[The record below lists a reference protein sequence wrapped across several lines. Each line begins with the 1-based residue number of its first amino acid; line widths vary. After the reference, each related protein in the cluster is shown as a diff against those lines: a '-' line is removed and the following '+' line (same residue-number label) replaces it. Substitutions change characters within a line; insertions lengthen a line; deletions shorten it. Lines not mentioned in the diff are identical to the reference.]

1 MKHYTHKLT
10 ALLLAALIMVSPVA
24 QLARAEEA
32 VYHTETKYPL
42 LADVRDQLDEDEIVT
57 AYDVVIDMGD
67 YFNPADVSGFK
78 VENTNQSTDKV
89 DVSFFSAH
97 ATDGTAFSSDM
108 PGSYF
113 AYYVAKPVSGHPAY
127 EISRRITVNAVEEP
141 AVPVVPETVEAFQED
156 ESADEDSEDDP
167 YEESEINDSEEAA
180 FEDEG
185 EPEEEYDD
193 AEEFPQE
200 GDVSEETDS
209 EGTLSDWEEESDE
222 DDDADLG
229 DDEYAGE
236 YDDDECSDED
246 LTSGDWDEA
255 DDDFDVEDYDGTD
268 PDEEYYDDP
277 KEDDFDDEDEKE
289 FIDESDVEDESVDDP
304 AGEGDASDDEDED
317 GEEAETTPEP
327 SDDPTFDMPQ
337 IYDEPIET
345 IAPVDSPEPTEVI
358 VEETSVGI
366 PEDDED
372 VPGDDGD
379 DAVGDDSDEELD
391 GDDAASDDGDD
402 GETTEGTDEEPS
414 PEEAVEP
421 SEAFTLP
428 VDQILTTVLEP
439 TLSLASVDGGEGDD
453 DATEEEDDMEEID
466 PDNIVLEGDAKMV
479 RGKKVS
485 YPSSLGSWSTFK
497 YTVNG
502 KMAYCLESSK
512 TSPKGGSFAQEILD
526 SNPNLTKALYYGY
539 GGPEDLSASFFPDYS
554 ANVRYILT
562 HIAASYFFTGSYSSA
577 TKGCSSSGLKKYR
590 VQEWI
595 DYIAGLEDPPS
606 PGISLSDKSLE
617 VTGIANGVQTTSS
630 TTLNADH
637 RNSITLALP
646 DNVTFH
652 NENTGET
659 QTGGTVTIGGGTT
672 FHFSAPTSVSGT
684 WKTGDMKGMIAMIWK
699 VLVVKTGTKTQK
711 LGSYASEEYGG
722 SVHFTVTWK
731 SEVTLNIV
739 KADAANTDVHLAGAV
754 IGVYSDAD
762 CTNQLTTMT
771 TGADGSASCTIP
783 REYARLYLK
792 ELQAPT
798 GYRLSKTVFTVD
810 MPDGDSVTAL
820 IKNDQQRA
828 GLKITKRGEVLT
840 GADVTDAGVRFI
852 YETRKLSGAVYR
864 VTAESAIY
872 TPDGALMYQ
881 KGDVVADALTTND
894 SGEVM
899 LNNVPL
905 GSYVVEETQA
915 PAGFV
920 LSGEKHTV
928 KLEYAGQDAEVA
940 FNETTFT
947 NERQKAAVTIHKQD
961 GETKNPLAGGT
972 FALYAG
978 SAIVSY
984 KGDNLVAA
992 GTLIETVVTGAD
1004 GSAAFAADL
1013 PVGFCYEIREVA
1025 PPAGYTFGVEK
1036 YEFSFSAAA
1045 QTQAVSEFGY
1055 TFSND
1060 RITATLSLHKKDA
1073 ETGNEQGDAQ
1083 LAGAVYALY
1092 AREAVVH
1099 PDGKTGTLYEKD
1111 ALVTTMTTDAVGDAK
1126 AENLPLGKY
1135 YLKEITPSAG
1145 YLLDAN
1151 EYDVDCT
1158 KYDPGKYLILVEATV
1173 KEQVIKQPFQVIKA
1187 ANNGKTD
1194 ADLIKGA
1201 GFTAWL
1207 VSDLMK
1213 NADGSYNF
1221 SNAEPVA
1228 LGANGETESFT
1239 DEKGHATSVPL
1250 PFGTYI
1256 VRETTTP
1263 KNYAPVDD
1271 FIVTIK
1277 ENNPTKPQVWR
1288 VLLDEEFAAKL
1299 KIYKADSATG
1309 RTILLPGAEFSIY
1322 DVDNDTFVEQ
1332 VTTYPQTVKHTTF
1345 TTDESGTLTLPETL
1359 RPGHYRITEINAPF
1373 GYTLNRAEADVTISD
1388 EALHQVDAV
1397 SGDLVIEVTM
1407 HDAPARG
1414 RVTVYKEGET
1424 LSHYE
1429 DGQFIYE
1436 VQRLP
1441 GATFEVI
1448 AAEDIYT
1455 ADNQRDAN
1463 GNRYLEYAAGTVVA
1477 MLTTDENGEARTED
1491 LPLGTYKV
1499 IEKKAPVGYVLKAE
1513 PVTVTLAYADQET
1526 EIVVEAATVA
1536 DARQKVSLVVEKKA
1550 KDKDIRLPGATLGL
1564 YAGEDIRAH
1573 DTVIVPAG
1581 TCIATAVSDETGSV
1595 AFDID
1600 LPLGKYLVNELQ
1612 APVGYVLSDEVVELE
1627 AAYQGQDVKV
1637 VSVTGIYENQ
1647 STRMVISKADAT
1659 TGVELDG
1666 AKLTLLDASGKEM
1679 DSWTSVAGEPHLIE
1693 GLAIGAT
1700 YTLREDIAPYG
1711 YLISNTVKFTV
1722 GDTADIQK
1730 VVMKDEVPTG
1740 KIIINKSGE
1749 FLSDVS
1755 VLDSATGWIG
1765 NTFSFITGGLK
1776 DVTFGVYAFDDIK
1789 QADGVSPDY
1798 YAAGTQIGTITT
1810 DSTGV
1815 ATMEN
1820 LPLGRYMVKEI
1831 ATQDGYVLDD
1841 QARLIDL
1848 TYRDSKTPVVTYSEA
1863 WQNERQRARVT
1874 VVKKQ
1879 KDGDRLLE
1887 GAVFGLYSAEDI
1899 TGENGKVILAK
1910 DTLIEQRATDSNGKL
1925 TFEVDLPVGFDYTI
1939 REITPPAGYAS
1950 DPNAQSFTFDGSN
1963 TDVAVVEMEY
1973 AFKDIPTL
1981 VDVTKSSLTTGE
1993 ELEGASLQVT
2003 DEDGNVIDSWVSGT
2017 EPHRITGLVVDKTYT
2032 LTETLPASGY
2042 VTAESI
2048 EFTISDIGEVQPVE
2062 MKDDVTKVK
2071 ISKTDLTGKKELEG
2085 ATLTIL
2091 ESEGKVV
2098 ETWTSTT
2105 EPHYIEMLPIGKYT
2119 LREETAPSGYLVA
2132 EDVEFEVKDTGEIQ
2146 TVTMKDAQ
2154 ENPEQPGTPMP
2165 DTPKTGDMNNPL
2177 LWGGIG
2183 VVALLGLM
2191 TAVLVMRKNRRKF

>member
-24 QLARAEEA
+24 QYACAEEA

-42 LADVRDQLDEDEIVT
+42 LADVRGQLDEDEVVT

-67 YFNPADVSGFK
+67 YFNPADVSAFK
-78 VENTNQSTDKV
+78 VEKTNLPADKV
-89 DVSFFSAH
+89 EVSFFSAH
-97 ATDGTAFSSDM
+97 ATDGTAFTSDM

-127 EISRRITVNAVEEP
+127 EVSRRITVNVVEEP
-141 AVPVVPETVEAFQED
+141 AAPVVSEAVDTFPED
-156 ESADEDSEDDP
+156 EPADEDSEDDP
-167 YEESEINDSEEAA
+167 YEESEIDDSEETA

-193 AEEFPQE
+193 AEEFPKE
-200 GDVSEETDS
+200 GDVSEETDA
-209 EGTLSDWEEESDE
+209 EEDLSGWEEVPDE
-222 DDDADLG
+222 DGDADLG

-236 YDDDECSDED
+236 YDDDEYSDED
-246 LTSGDWDEA
+246 LTSEDWDEA
-255 DDDFDVEDYDGTD
+255 DDGSADEDYDDTGS
-268 PDEEYYDDP
+268 DEDYYDDP
-277 KEDDFDDEDEKE
+277 EEDDFYDEDEDDP
-289 FIDESDVEDESVDDP
+289 IDESDVEDESVYDP
-304 AGEGDASDDEDED
+304 ADEDDASDDEDED
-317 GEEAETTPEP
+317 GEKAETTPEP

-345 IAPVDSPEPTEVI
+345 LAPVESPEPTEVI
-358 VEETSVGI
+358 VEETPVDT

-372 VPGDDGD
+372 VPDDDGA
-379 DAVGDDSDEELD
+379 DAPGDY
-391 GDDAASDDGDD
+391 
-402 GETTEGTDEEPS
+402 GETAEGTDEEPS

-428 VDQILTTVLEP
+428 VDQILMTVAGP
-439 TLSLASVDGGEGDD
+439 MLSLASADDGEGDD
-453 DATEEEDDMEEID
+453 DATEEDDDMEEID

-526 SNPNLTKALYYGY
+526 NNPNLTKTLYYGY
-539 GGPEDLSASFFPDYS
+539 GGPEDLSASFYPDYS

-606 PGISLSDKSLE
+606 PGISLSDKTLE
-617 VTGIANGVQTTSS
+617 VTGIAGGVQTTSS

-637 RNSITLALP
+637 RNTITLALP
-646 DNVTFH
+646 DNVTYH
-652 NENTGET
+652 NESTGET

-672 FHFSAPTSVSGT
+672 FHFSAPSSVSGT

-711 LGSYASEEYGG
+711 LGSYATEEYGS
-722 SVHFTVTWK
+722 SVHFSVRWK
-731 SEVTLNIV
+731 SEVTLTIV
-739 KADAANTDVHLAGAV
+739 KADAANTDAHLAGAV

-771 TGADGSASCTIP
+771 TGADGSASCTIT
-783 REYARLYLK
+783 REYSRLYLK
-792 ELQAPT
+792 ELQAPA
-798 GYRLSKTVFTVD
+798 GYRLSRTVYTVD
-810 MPDGDSVTAL
+810 MPDGDSVTAMV
-820 IKNDQQRA
+820 KDEQQTA

-840 GADVTDAGVRFI
+840 GADVTDTGVRFI
-852 YETRKLSGAVYR
+852 YETRKLSGVVYR

-872 TPDGALMYQ
+872 APDGSLMYQ
-881 KGDVVADALTTND
+881 KGDVVADDLTTND

-905 GSYVVEETQA
+905 GSYVVEETKA

-972 FALYAG
+972 FALYAA
-978 SAIVSY
+978 SAITSY

-992 GTLIETVVTGAD
+992 GSLIETVVTGSD

-1013 PVGFCYEIREVA
+1013 PVGFRYEVREVA
-1025 PPAGYTFGVEK
+1025 PPAGYTFGVDK
-1036 YEFSFSAAA
+1036 YEFAFSAPA

-1073 ETGNEQGDAQ
+1073 ETGYEQGDAQ

-1092 AREAVVH
+1092 ARETIVH

-1213 NADGSYNF
+1213 KADGSYDF
-1221 SNAEPVA
+1221 SSAEPVV
-1228 LGANGETESFT
+1228 LGANGETEIFT

-1299 KIYKADSATG
+1299 KIYKVDSATG

-1322 DVDNDTFVEQ
+1322 DLDNDAFVEQ

-1373 GYTLNRAEADVTISD
+1373 GYTLNRAEVDVTISD

-1414 RVTVYKEGET
+1414 RVTVYKEGEM
-1424 LSHYE
+1424 LSRYE

-1441 GATFEVI
+1441 GATFEVV

-1477 MLTTDENGEARTED
+1477 TLTTDENGEARTED

-1499 IEKKAPVGYVLKAE
+1499 IEKKAPTGFVLNAE
-1513 PVTVTLAYADQET
+1513 PAIVTLEYADQET

-1536 DARQKVSLVVEKKA
+1536 DARQKVSLIVEKKA
-1550 KDKDIRLPGATLGL
+1550 KDKDIKLPGATMGL

-1573 DTVIVPAG
+1573 DAVIVPAG
-1581 TCIATAVSDETGSV
+1581 TCLATAVSDETGSV
-1595 AFDID
+1595 TFDID
-1600 LPLGKYLVNELQ
+1600 LPLGKYLINELQ
-1612 APVGYVLSDEVVELE
+1612 APVGYVLSDEVIEVE
-1627 AAYQGQDVKV
+1627 ASYQGQDVSV
-1637 VSVTGIYENQ
+1637 VSVTGTYENQ
-1647 STRMVISKADAT
+1647 PTRVVISKADAT

-1666 AKLTLLDASGKEM
+1666 AKLTLLDADGREI

-1700 YTLREDIAPYG
+1700 YSLREDIAPYG

-1722 GDTADIQK
+1722 GDTAEIQK
-1730 VVMKDEVPTG
+1730 VIMKDEVPTG

-1755 VLDSATGWIG
+1755 VLDSAAGWIG

-1831 ATQDGYVLDD
+1831 ATQEGYVLDD
-1841 QARLIDL
+1841 QSRLIDL

-1874 VVKKQ
+1874 VVKKE

-1899 TGENGKVILAK
+1899 IGENGKVILAK
-1910 DTLIEQRATDSNGKL
+1910 DTLIEQRATDSNGSL
-1925 TFEVDLPVGFDYTI
+1925 TFEVDLPVGFDYAVK
-1939 REITPPAGYAS
+1939 EITPPAGYAS
-1950 DPNAQSFTFDGSN
+1950 DPNAQTFTFDGSN
-1963 TDVAVVEMEY
+1963 TDVAVVEIEY
-1973 AFKDIPTL
+1973 TFEDMPTL
-1981 VDVTKSSLTTGE
+1981 VDVTKSSLTTGKE
-1993 ELEGASLQVT
+1993 IEGASLQVT
-2003 DEDGNVIDSWVSGT
+2003 DEDGNVVDSWTSGK
-2017 EPHRITGLVVDKTYT
+2017 EPHHITGLVVGKTYT
-2032 LTETLPASGY
+2032 LTETLPAAGY

-2048 EFTISDIGEVQPVE
+2048 EFTILDTGEVQPVE

-2085 ATLTIL
+2085 AKLTIL
-2091 ESEGKVV
+2091 DSEGKVV

-2132 EDVEFEVKDTGEIQ
+2132 EDVQFEVKDTAEIQ
-2146 TVTMKDAQ
+2146 TVVMKDAE

-2191 TAVLVMRKNRRKF
+2191 TAVARRFKSKI

>member
-97 ATDGTAFSSDM
+97 ATDGTAFTPDM

-113 AYYVAKPVSGHPAY
+113 AYYIARPVSGHPTY
-127 EISRRITVNAVEEP
+127 EVSRRITVNAVEEP
-141 AVPVVPETVEAFQED
+141 AAPVVSEADDTFPED
-156 ESADEDSEDDP
+156 EPADEDSEDDP
-167 YEESEINDSEEAA
+167 YEESEIDDSEEAA
-180 FEDEG
+180 FKDEG
-185 EPEEEYDD
+185 ESEEEYDD
-193 AEEFPQE
+193 AEEFPE
-200 GDVSEETDS
+200 GDEDSEEDDS
-209 EGTLSDWEEESDE
+209 WDNYAEDEESDWEEESDADGDADPA
-222 DDDADLG
+222 DDD
-229 DDEYAGE
+229 YPGE
-236 YDDDECSDED
+236 YDDDEYSEEDLTLEDWDETEDDFNYADSDED
-246 LTSGDWDEA
+246 YY
-255 DDDFDVEDYDGTD
+255 DDFD
-268 PDEEYYDDP
+268 
-277 KEDDFDDEDEKE
+277 EDDFDDDGEDDL
-289 FIDESDVEDESVDDP
+289 IDESAGEDESVDDP
-304 AGEGDASDDEDED
+304 ADDGGDAADDGGEDSED
-317 GEEAETTPEP
+317 SEATADPTL
-327 SDDPTFDMPQ
+327 DPTFTMPQ

-345 IAPVDSPEPTEVI
+345 PEPTEII
-358 VEETSVGI
+358 VEETPADI
-366 PEDDED
+366 PEDCDD
-372 VPGDDGD
+372 VPGDESDETPAD
-379 DAVGDDSDEELD
+379 DAPGD
-391 GDDAASDDGDD
+391 ASKAL
-402 GETTEGTDEEPS
+402 EGPDEEPS
-414 PEEAVEP
+414 PADEVEP

-428 VDQILTTVLEP
+428 VDQIITTLLEP
-439 TLSLASVDGGEGDD
+439 TLSLASVDVGERDD

-479 RGKKVS
+479 RGSKVT

-562 HIAASYFFTGSYSSA
+562 HIAASYFFTGNYSAA
-577 TKGCSSSGLKKYR
+577 TKGCSSSGLTKYR
-590 VQEWI
+590 VRKWI
-595 DYIAGLEDPPS
+595 NYLAGLESPPS
-606 PGISLSDKSLE
+606 PVISLSSKALKVKSTE
-617 VTGIANGVQTTSS
+617 DGIQTTSS
-630 TTLNADH
+630 TTLKSDH
-637 RNSITLALP
+637 RNTITLALP

-659 QTGGTVTIGGGTT
+659 QTGGTVRVSGGTS
-672 FHFSAPTSVSGT
+672 FHFTAPLSISGV
-684 WKTGDMKGMIAMIWK
+684 WETGDIHGTVSKIWK
-699 VLVVKTGTKTQK
+699 VLVIKTGTKTQK
-711 LGSYASEEYGG
+711 LGSYASEQYSG
-722 SVHFTVTWK
+722 SVHFSVMWMSNVALT
-731 SEVTLNIV
+731 IV

-771 TGADGSASCTIP
+771 TGTDGSASCTIP

-798 GYRLSKTVFTVD
+798 GYRLSKTVYTVD

-840 GADVTDAGVRFI
+840 GADVTDTGVRFI

-881 KGDVVADALTTND
+881 KGDVVADGLTTGD
-894 SGEVM
+894 SGEVT
-899 LNNVPL
+899 LNDVPL

-972 FALYAG
+972 FALYAA
-978 SAIVSY
+978 SAVTSY

-992 GTLIETVVTGAD
+992 GTLIETVKTGAD
-1004 GSAAFAADL
+1004 GSAAFVADL
-1013 PVGFCYEIREVA
+1013 PVGFKYEVREVA
-1025 PPAGYTFGVEK
+1025 PPAGYTFGVDK
-1036 YEFSFSAAA
+1036 YEFAFSAVA
-1045 QTQAVSEFGY
+1045 QTQAISEFGY

-1060 RITATLSLHKKDA
+1060 RITATLNLHKKDA
-1073 ETGNEQGDAQ
+1073 ETAFEQGDAQ

-1092 AREAVVH
+1092 AREAIVH

-1111 ALVTTMTTDAVGDAK
+1111 ALVTTMTTDAAGDAK

-1145 YLLDAN
+1145 YLLDAKVY
-1151 EYDVDCT
+1151 EVDCT
-1158 KYDPGKYLILVEATV
+1158 KYDSTKYLILVEAIV

-1213 NADGSYNF
+1213 NADGSYDF
-1221 SNAEPVA
+1221 SSVEPVA
-1228 LGANGETESFT
+1228 LGSNGETEIFT

-1397 SGDLVIEVTM
+1397 SGDLVIEVTL

-1414 RVTVYKEGET
+1414 RVTVYKEGEM

-1595 AFDID
+1595 TFDID

-1612 APVGYVLSDEVVELE
+1612 APVGYVLSDEVIVIE
-1627 AAYQGQDVKV
+1627 ASYQGQDVSV
-1637 VSVTGIYENQ
+1637 VSVTGTYVNQ
-1647 STRMVISKADAT
+1647 PTRVVISKADAT

-1666 AKLTLLDASGKEM
+1666 AKLTLLDASGKEIE
-1679 DSWTSVAGEPHLIE
+1679 SWTSVAGEPHLIE

-1722 GDTADIQK
+1722 GDTAEIQK
-1730 VVMKDEVPTG
+1730 VIMKDEVPTG

-1755 VLDSATGWIG
+1755 VLDTATGWIG

-1776 DVTFGVYAFDDIK
+1776 DVTFGVYAYDDIK

-1810 DSTGV
+1810 DNTGV
-1815 ATMEN
+1815 AIMEN

-1841 QARLIDL
+1841 QPRLIDL

-1874 VVKKQ
+1874 VVKKE

-2048 EFTISDIGEVQPVE
+2048 EFTISDTGEVQPVE

-2091 ESEGKVV
+2091 DSEGKVV

-2119 LREETAPSGYLVA
+2119 LREETAPSGYL
-2132 EDVEFEVKDTGEIQ
+2132 EVHAARGNRA
-2146 TVTMKDAQ
+2146 VRL
-2154 ENPEQPGTPMP
+2154 PGR
-2165 DTPKTGDMNNPL
+2165 
-2177 LWGGIG
+2177 GGCG
-2183 VVALLGLM
+2183 V
-2191 TAVLVMRKNRRKF
+2191 

>member
-1 MKHYTHKLT
+1 
-10 ALLLAALIMVSPVA
+10 
-24 QLARAEEA
+24 
-32 VYHTETKYPL
+32 
-42 LADVRDQLDEDEIVT
+42 
-57 AYDVVIDMGD
+57 
-67 YFNPADVSGFK
+67 
-78 VENTNQSTDKV
+78 
-89 DVSFFSAH
+89 
-97 ATDGTAFSSDM
+97 
-108 PGSYF
+108 
-113 AYYVAKPVSGHPAY
+113 
-127 EISRRITVNAVEEP
+127 
-141 AVPVVPETVEAFQED
+141 
-156 ESADEDSEDDP
+156 
-167 YEESEINDSEEAA
+167 
-180 FEDEG
+180 
-185 EPEEEYDD
+185 
-193 AEEFPQE
+193 
-200 GDVSEETDS
+200 
-209 EGTLSDWEEESDE
+209 
-222 DDDADLG
+222 
-229 DDEYAGE
+229 
-236 YDDDECSDED
+236 
-246 LTSGDWDEA
+246 
-255 DDDFDVEDYDGTD
+255 
-268 PDEEYYDDP
+268 
-277 KEDDFDDEDEKE
+277 
-289 FIDESDVEDESVDDP
+289 
-304 AGEGDASDDEDED
+304 
-317 GEEAETTPEP
+317 
-327 SDDPTFDMPQ
+327 
-337 IYDEPIET
+337 
-345 IAPVDSPEPTEVI
+345 
-358 VEETSVGI
+358 
-366 PEDDED
+366 
-372 VPGDDGD
+372 
-379 DAVGDDSDEELD
+379 
-391 GDDAASDDGDD
+391 
-402 GETTEGTDEEPS
+402 
-414 PEEAVEP
+414 
-421 SEAFTLP
+421 
-428 VDQILTTVLEP
+428 
-439 TLSLASVDGGEGDD
+439 
-453 DATEEEDDMEEID
+453 
-466 PDNIVLEGDAKMV
+466 
-479 RGKKVS
+479 
-485 YPSSLGSWSTFK
+485 
-497 YTVNG
+497 
-502 KMAYCLESSK
+502 LESSK

-577 TKGCSSSGLKKYR
+577 TKGCTSSGLKKYR

-617 VTGIANGVQTTSS
+617 VTGITGGVQTTYS

-637 RNSITLALP
+637 RNTITLALP
-646 DNVTFH
+646 DNVTYH
-652 NENTGET
+652 NDSTGET

-739 KADAANTDVHLAGAV
+739 KADAANTNVHLAGAV

-783 REYARLYLK
+783 REYVRLYLK

-798 GYRLSKTVFTVD
+798 GYRLSKTVYTVD
-810 MPDGDSVTAL
+810 MPDGDSVTAMV
-820 IKNDQQRA
+820 KDEQQTA

-840 GADVTDAGVRFI
+840 GADVTDAGVRFN

-881 KGDVVADALTTND
+881 KGDVVADGLTTND

-905 GSYVVEETQA
+905 GSYIVEETQA

-972 FALYAG
+972 FALYAA
-978 SAIVSY
+978 SAITSY
-984 KGDNLVAA
+984 KGDNLVSA

-1013 PVGFCYEIREVA
+1013 PVGFKYEVKEVA
-1025 PPAGYTFGVEK
+1025 PPAGYTFGVDK
-1036 YEFSFSAAA
+1036 YEFAFNASA

-1060 RITATLSLHKKDA
+1060 RITATLNLHKKDA
-1073 ETGNEQGDAQ
+1073 GTGFEQGNAQ

-1092 AREAVVH
+1092 AREAIVH

-1111 ALVTTMTTDAVGDAK
+1111 ALVTTMTTDAAGDAK

-1151 EYDVDCT
+1151 VYEVDCT
-1158 KYDPGKYLILVEATV
+1158 KYDPSKYLILVEATV

-1194 ADLIKGA
+1194 ADLIKDA

-1213 NADGSYNF
+1213 NADGSYDF
-1221 SNAEPVA
+1221 SSAEPVA
-1228 LGANGETESFT
+1228 LGANGETEIFT

-1299 KIYKADSATG
+1299 KIYKVDSATG

-1373 GYTLNRAEADVTISD
+1373 GYTLNRAEADVTISS
-1388 EALHQVDAV
+1388 ETLHQVDAV

-1407 HDAPARG
+1407 RDAPARG
-1414 RVTVYKEGET
+1414 RITVYKEGEM
-1424 LSHYE
+1424 LSRFE
-1429 DGQFIYE
+1429 NGQFIYE

-1441 GATFEVI
+1441 GATFEVV

-1455 ADNQRDAN
+1455 ADNQRDAD

-1477 MLTTDENGEARTED
+1477 TLTTDENGEARTED

-1499 IEKKAPVGYVLKAE
+1499 GEKKAPTGFVLNAE
-1513 PVTVTLAYADQET
+1513 PVTVTLEYADQET
-1526 EIVVEAATVA
+1526 EIVVEAVTVA

-1550 KDKDIRLPGATLGL
+1550 KDKDIKLPGATMGL

-1573 DTVIVPAG
+1573 DAVIVPAG
-1581 TCIATAVSDETGSV
+1581 TCLATAVSDETGSV

-1600 LPLGKYLVNELQ
+1600 LPLGKYLVNELK
-1612 APVGYVLSDEVVELE
+1612 APVGYVLSDEVIELE

-1637 VSVTGIYENQ
+1637 VSVTGTYENQ
-1647 STRMVISKADAT
+1647 PTRVVISKADAT

-1666 AKLTLLDASGKEM
+1666 AKLTLLDASGKEI

-1711 YLISNTVKFTV
+1711 YLISNSVKFTV
-1722 GDTADIQK
+1722 GDTAEIQK
-1730 VVMKDEVPTG
+1730 VIMKDEVPTG

-1776 DVTFGVYAFDDIK
+1776 DVTFGVYAYDDIK

-1810 DSTGV
+1810 DNTGV
-1815 ATMEN
+1815 AIMEN

-1831 ATQDGYVLDD
+1831 ATQNGYVLDD
-1841 QARLIDL
+1841 QPRLIDL

-1874 VVKKQ
+1874 VVKKE

-1899 TGENGKVILAK
+1899 IGENGKVILAK
-1910 DTLIEQRATDSNGKL
+1910 DTLIEQRATDSNGSL
-1925 TFEVDLPVGFDYTI
+1925 TFEVDLPVGFDYAVK
-1939 REITPPAGYAS
+1939 EITPPAGYAS
-1950 DPNAQSFTFDGSN
+1950 DPNAQTFTFDGSN

-1973 AFKDIPTL
+1973 TFEDMPTL

-2003 DEDGNVIDSWVSGT
+2003 DEDGNVIDSWISEK
-2017 EPHRITGLVVDKTYT
+2017 EPHRIIGLVVGKTYT

-2042 VTAESI
+2042 ATAESI
-2048 EFTISDIGEVQPVE
+2048 KLTISDTGDVQPVE

-2085 ATLTIL
+2085 AKLTIL
-2091 ESEGKVV
+2091 DSEGKVV

-2119 LREETAPSGYLVA
+2119 LREETAPSGYLIA
-2132 EDVEFEVKDTGEIQ
+2132 EDVEFEVKDTAELQ
-2146 TVTMKDAQ
+2146 TVTMKDAE
-2154 ENPEQPGTPMP
+2154 ENPAQPGTPMP

-2177 LWGGIG
+2177 LLGGIG
-2183 VVALLGLM
+2183 AVALLGLM

>member
-97 ATDGTAFSSDM
+97 ATDGTAFTPDM

-113 AYYVAKPVSGHPAY
+113 AYYIARPVSGHPTY
-127 EISRRITVNAVEEP
+127 EVSRRITVNAVEEP
-141 AVPVVPETVEAFQED
+141 AAPVVSEADDTFPED
-156 ESADEDSEDDP
+156 EPADEDSEDDP
-167 YEESEINDSEEAA
+167 YEESEIDDSEEAA
-180 FEDEG
+180 FKDEG
-185 EPEEEYDD
+185 ESEEEYDD
-193 AEEFPQE
+193 AEEFPE
-200 GDVSEETDS
+200 GDEDSEEDDS
-209 EGTLSDWEEESDE
+209 WDNYAEDEESDWEEESDADGDADPA
-222 DDDADLG
+222 DDD
-229 DDEYAGE
+229 YPGE
-236 YDDDECSDED
+236 YDDDEYSEEDLTLEDWDETEDDFNYADSDED
-246 LTSGDWDEA
+246 YY
-255 DDDFDVEDYDGTD
+255 DDFD
-268 PDEEYYDDP
+268 
-277 KEDDFDDEDEKE
+277 EDDFDDDGEDDL
-289 FIDESDVEDESVDDP
+289 IDESAGEDESVDDP
-304 AGEGDASDDEDED
+304 ADDGGDAADDGGEDSED
-317 GEEAETTPEP
+317 SEATADPTL
-327 SDDPTFDMPQ
+327 DPTFTMPQ

-345 IAPVDSPEPTEVI
+345 PEPTEII
-358 VEETSVGI
+358 VEETPADI
-366 PEDDED
+366 PEDCDD
-372 VPGDDGD
+372 VPGDESDETPAD
-379 DAVGDDSDEELD
+379 DAPGD
-391 GDDAASDDGDD
+391 ASKAL
-402 GETTEGTDEEPS
+402 EGPDEEPS
-414 PEEAVEP
+414 PADEVEP

-428 VDQILTTVLEP
+428 VDQIITTLLEP
-439 TLSLASVDGGEGDD
+439 TLSLASVDVGERDD

-479 RGKKVS
+479 RGSKVT

-562 HIAASYFFTGSYSSA
+562 HIAASYFFTGNYSAA
-577 TKGCSSSGLKKYR
+577 TKGCSSSGLTKYR
-590 VQEWI
+590 VRKWI
-595 DYIAGLEDPPS
+595 NYLAGLESPPS
-606 PGISLSDKSLE
+606 PVISLSSKALKVKSTE
-617 VTGIANGVQTTSS
+617 DGIQTTSS
-630 TTLNADH
+630 TTLKSDH
-637 RNSITLALP
+637 RNTITLALP

-659 QTGGTVTIGGGTT
+659 QTGGTVRVSGGTS
-672 FHFSAPTSVSGT
+672 FHFTAPLSISGV
-684 WKTGDMKGMIAMIWK
+684 WETGDIHGTVSKIWK
-699 VLVVKTGTKTQK
+699 VLVIKTGTKTQK
-711 LGSYASEEYGG
+711 LGSYASEQYSG
-722 SVHFTVTWK
+722 SVHFSVMWMSNVALT
-731 SEVTLNIV
+731 IV

-771 TGADGSASCTIP
+771 TGTDGSASCTIP

-798 GYRLSKTVFTVD
+798 GYRLSKTVYTVD

-840 GADVTDAGVRFI
+840 GADVTDTGVRFI

-881 KGDVVADALTTND
+881 KGDVVADGLTTGD
-894 SGEVM
+894 SGEVT
-899 LNNVPL
+899 LNDVPL

-972 FALYAG
+972 FALYAA
-978 SAIVSY
+978 SAVTSY

-992 GTLIETVVTGAD
+992 GTLIETVKTGAD
-1004 GSAAFAADL
+1004 GSAAFVADL
-1013 PVGFCYEIREVA
+1013 PVGFKYEVREVA
-1025 PPAGYTFGVEK
+1025 PPAGYTFGVDK
-1036 YEFSFSAAA
+1036 YEFAFSAVA
-1045 QTQAVSEFGY
+1045 QTQAISEFGY

-1060 RITATLSLHKKDA
+1060 RITATLNLHKKDA
-1073 ETGNEQGDAQ
+1073 ETAFEQGDAQ

-1092 AREAVVH
+1092 AREAIVH

-1111 ALVTTMTTDAVGDAK
+1111 ALVTTMTTDAAGDAK

-1145 YLLDAN
+1145 YLLDAKVY
-1151 EYDVDCT
+1151 EVDCT
-1158 KYDPGKYLILVEATV
+1158 KYDSTKYLILVEAIV

-1213 NADGSYNF
+1213 NADGSYDF
-1221 SNAEPVA
+1221 SSVEPVA
-1228 LGANGETESFT
+1228 LGSNGETEIFT

-1397 SGDLVIEVTM
+1397 SGDLVIEVTL

-1414 RVTVYKEGET
+1414 RVTVYKEGEM

-1637 VSVTGIYENQ
+1637 VSVTG
-1647 STRMVISKADAT
+1647 ADAT

-1666 AKLTLLDASGKEM
+1666 AKLTLLDASGKEIE
-1679 DSWTSVAGEPHLIE
+1679 SWTSVAGEPHLIE

-1722 GDTADIQK
+1722 GDTAEIQK
-1730 VVMKDEVPTG
+1730 VIMKDEVPTG

-1755 VLDSATGWIG
+1755 VLDTATGWIG

-1776 DVTFGVYAFDDIK
+1776 DVTFGVYAYDDIK

-1810 DSTGV
+1810 DNTGV
-1815 ATMEN
+1815 AIMEN

-1841 QARLIDL
+1841 QPRLIDL

-1874 VVKKQ
+1874 VVKKE

-2048 EFTISDIGEVQPVE
+2048 EFTISDTGEVQPVE

-2091 ESEGKVV
+2091 DSEGKVV

-2105 EPHYIEMLPIGKYT
+2105 EPHYIEMLPIG
-2119 LREETAPSGYLVA
+2119 
-2132 EDVEFEVKDTGEIQ
+2132 Q

-2191 TAVLVMRKNRRKF
+2191 TAVARRFKSKI